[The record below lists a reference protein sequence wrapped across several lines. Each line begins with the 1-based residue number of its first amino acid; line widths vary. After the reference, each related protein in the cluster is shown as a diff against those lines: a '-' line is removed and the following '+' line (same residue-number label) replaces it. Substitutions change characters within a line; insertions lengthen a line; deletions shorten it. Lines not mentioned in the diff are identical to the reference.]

1 MRFQLVPSVLF
12 YSGNDRWYCRDNK
25 SFDRRELGP
34 LAQLV
39 EQFAFNELVAGSN
52 PARPTISK
60 PLFMWGFFLPRMS
73 RMGRTDSFALPVRK
87 LLSSRWLSAGILHL
101 ERRGVPTGG

>member
-1 MRFQLVPSVLF
+1 MRFQLVSSVLF
-12 YSGNDRWYCRDNK
+12 YSGNERWYRSYNK
-25 SFDRRELGP
+25 SFDPRELGP

-60 PLFMWGFFLPRMS
+60 PLFMWGFFLPRM
-73 RMGRTDSFALPVRK
+73 RRRHSFVLPAKK
-87 LLSSRWLSAGILHL
+87 LLSSRWISAVILHL
-101 ERRGVPTGG
+101 ERRGIPTGG

>member
-60 PLFMWGFFLPRMS
+60 PLFMWGFFFPRMS
-73 RMGRTDSFALPVRK
+73 RMGRTDSQRRYSPSRTAGGTNRRLDKIMLYKKRSG
-87 LLSSRWLSAGILHL
+87 LL
-101 ERRGVPTGG
+101 